1 MTFLL
6 IALALLILI
15 IAMSEFFLCFAL
27 SSSFN
32 NNRMLVE
39 ESGYEKSDE
48 LKKEEEEAKKFLAS
62 SEDVYIRG
70 FDGTLLHA
78 YLHKGGNSFL
88 ISLHGY
94 KGNAMNNSVLYR
106 HMAALGYSILV
117 PDMRGYGKSGGKWI
131 GMGGFESR
139 DLISWIA
146 YVKER
151 CKDARIAIHGV
162 SMGAATVMMAAGE
175 NPDGVI
181 AAIEDCGYSDLYD
194 EFSLQLK
201 AMFHLPTR
209 PILDII
215 SLWCRIRL
223 GFTFKSVSPA
233 SEVTKTH
240 IPMLFI
246 HGEAD
251 DFVPLWMCPRCYE
264 SHNGEKEVWIAEDA
278 RHAESMMRHRT
289 EYQKRCSEF
298 IERYMS

>member
-1 MTFLL
+1 M
-6 IALALLILI
+6 
-15 IAMSEFFLCFAL
+15 
-27 SSSFN
+27 
-32 NNRMLVE
+32 
-39 ESGYEKSDE
+39 
-48 LKKEEEEAKKFLAS
+48 
-62 SEDVYIRG
+62 
-70 FDGTLLHA
+70 
-78 YLHKGGNSFL
+78 
-88 ISLHGY
+88 
-94 KGNAMNNSVLYR
+94 
-106 HMAALGYSILV
+106 
-117 PDMRGYGKSGGKWI
+117 
-131 GMGGFESR
+131 
-139 DLISWIA
+139 
-146 YVKER
+146 
-151 CKDARIAIHGV
+151 
-162 SMGAATVMMAAGE
+162 
-175 NPDGVI
+175 I

>member
-6 IALALLILI
+6 IALTLLILI
-15 IAMSEFFLCFAL
+15 IAMSEFFLRFAL

-39 ESGYEKSDE
+39 ESDYEKSDE
-48 LKKEEEEAKKFLAS
+48 LKKEEEEAKKLLAS

-78 YLHKGGNSFL
+78 YLHRGGNSFL

-106 HMAALGYSILV
+106 YMAALGYSILV
-117 PDMRGYGKSGGKWI
+117 PDMRGHGKSGGKWI

-215 SLWCRIRL
+215 NLWCRLRL

-233 SEVTKTH
+233 SEVARTH

-264 SHNGEKEVWIAEDA
+264 SHNGEKEVWIAENA
-278 RHAESMMRHRT
+278 CHAESMMRHRT